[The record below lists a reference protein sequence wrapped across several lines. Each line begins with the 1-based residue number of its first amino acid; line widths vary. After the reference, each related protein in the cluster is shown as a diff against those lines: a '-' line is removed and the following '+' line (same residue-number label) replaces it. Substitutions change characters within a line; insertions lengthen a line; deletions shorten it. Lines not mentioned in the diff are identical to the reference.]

1 MSERLN
7 SRMTGHLIDILN
19 EWLSEYRAIFIHSAD
34 EPDIGYQAGLPQQ
47 AREKCLTADAVLFT
61 QHQYKM
67 KEPIFV
73 AFATQKGGAGKST
86 LTTLVASYLHYV
98 IGKKVLAL
106 DCDARQHT
114 MIEYRNKDLLM
125 LRENPAYERRLAK
138 FMTSFGGDP
147 YGIIKCSP
155 SDAIKLANEEIAK
168 GYEADYVFFDIT
180 GTVNDND
187 LVSLLANMD
196 YLFVP
201 VTPETGD
208 LKSSLSFANNVNET
222 MLFKE
227 GMRIKGLHLVWNKV
241 QPKDRSN
248 LVEIINRYMS
258 TLCLEALDTV
268 LPLSVKYTKDG
279 CTSGRGGIFR
289 STFLPPDKSQLRNS
303 CLPELVDEILGITN
317 PENYGG

>member
-1 MSERLN
+1 
-7 SRMTGHLIDILN
+7 MTGHLIEILN

-34 EPDIGYQAGLPQQ
+34 EPDMVIKPDFHKRHGRSAARRMPFYLPN
-47 AREKCLTADAVLFT
+47 TNII
-61 QHQYKM
+61 M

-279 CTSGRGGIFR
+279 STSGRGGIFR
-289 STFLPPDKSQLRNS
+289 STFLPPDRSLLRNS